1 MTTGA
6 VGSQGYA
13 ASGNVI
19 DGVRTGVGRMTG
31 LAVSTAAGT
40 GRSVGNQRQILVTGM
55 TGRTGIMLQVVS
67 RIGEDRIINCGA
79 MAILTGNRQVHTV
92 GRIMIDVMGEQVQ
105 RRTVIDIA
113 VALGTVAG
121 DPAVLQRA
129 VSVMT
134 YRTGVML

>member
-1 MTTGA
+1 
-6 VGSQGYA
+6 
-13 ASGNVI
+13 
-19 DGVRTGVGRMTG
+19 
-31 LAVSTAAGT
+31 
-40 GRSVGNQRQILVTGM
+40 
-55 TGRTGIMLQVVS
+55 MLQVVS
-67 RIGEDRIINCGA
+67 RIGEDRIGYRGA

-92 GRIMIDVMGEQVQ
+92 GGIMVDVMGKQVK

-113 VALGTVAG
+113 VTLRTVAG